1 MDDDEANAALTL
13 HLEVMLAHL
22 QNVVAPVLAE
32 REAARL
38 EAERI
43 EAARIAAEKAEQARV
58 EAERKAAAAEKARA
72 EKERKAAER
81 AAKAEQAAAEQAAI
95 EAAAAEQQRIADE
108 AEQLRA
114 KQTASGIAGLP
125 FGLTK
130 GQAKYRLR
138 QILIGDAR
146 LSRTE
151 LAAGIALADLYD
163 AQDQRRIYTWCSN
176 ENLAEWI
183 GTTER
188 NVIRATKRLGDLEY
202 FTKESG
208 WRGHSSRY
216 FPNWDLLNKRVA
228 GDTETEVRVTATVA
242 KGDVHVT
249 DRVTHMSP
257 HTVQYRSHSVG
268 IVEVTP
274 AADAAGPGGPSAAA
288 GAPGEKRTA
297 RNKRDGGSTS
307 AGASA
312 PEGFTEFW
320 SVYPKQE
327 GLLAAQSEY
336 KRQLAKGVSPG
347 LLLDAAKRY
356 ALAKADTDAR
366 WLKFP
371 VTWLREQKYLEN
383 PQPPKPRAE
392 KSAAPKRE
400 AKRKGKTT
408 SKKKARAKIKGDTRV
423 LGVAWHEDWG
433 KVALLSRVTSSPV
446 RVVTRHGVRRDT
458 PAGLLSQF
466 DMRAMRFDD
475 VVRWLD

>member
-1 MDDDEANAALTL
+1 M
-13 HLEVMLAHL
+13 
-22 QNVVAPVLAE
+22 
-32 REAARL
+32 
-38 EAERI
+38 
-43 EAARIAAEKAEQARV
+43 
-58 EAERKAAAAEKARA
+58 
-72 EKERKAAER
+72 
-81 AAKAEQAAAEQAAI
+81 
-95 EAAAAEQQRIADE
+95 
-108 AEQLRA
+108 
-114 KQTASGIAGLP
+114 
-125 FGLTK
+125 TK

-163 AQDQRRIYTWCSN
+163 AQDQRRVYTWCSN

-188 NVIRATKRLGDLEY
+188 NVRRATKRLGALDY

-228 GDTETEVRVTATVA
+228 GDTETEVRGTHVSA
-242 KGDVHVT
+242 KGDAHV
-249 DRVTHMSP
+249 RVRGTHVSP

-274 AADAAGPGGPSAAA
+274 AADAAAPEGAAATA
-288 GAPGEKRTA
+288 GAPGEKGIA

-307 AGASA
+307 AGPLG

-320 SVYPKQE
+320 TVYPKQE

-347 LLLDAAKRY
+347 LLVDAAKRY
-356 ALAKADTDAR
+356 ALAKADVDPR

-371 VTWLREQKYLEN
+371 VTWLREQKYLES

-392 KSAAPKRE
+392 KSAAPKRD
-400 AKRKGKTT
+400 ARGGKRKST
-408 SKKKARAKIKGDTRV
+408 SKKKARAKVKGTTRV
-423 LGVAWHEDWG
+423 LGVAHHEDWG
-433 KVALLSRVTSSPV
+433 KVALLSRVTSPMV
-446 RVVTRHGVRRDT
+446 QVITRHGVRRDT
-458 PAGLLSQF
+458 PRGLLSQF
-466 DMRAMRFDD
+466 DMRSMRYDD